1 MADPVIIS
9 GGTSP
14 VPAPIDGTEQAL
26 FESGYATLS
35 TVFDKFGQAPIS
47 SVLSELEQPYL
58 QGMQYA
64 KNSFNKLPFGGL
76 FGPQGFNMQLIRA
89 ATVYG
94 SQQTPSSGYTAN
106 WSRTFNTLGWQSL
119 FGSQSSP
126 YTLATTGNGQ
136 YIGTTY
142 NRVSLMFTHLID
154 TSPPKFDEIRFG
166 VQQNVY
172 PVFVTDYQL
181 ISDLYITAL
190 PAPIYVDVNQTFF
203 IEANIER
210 LGAGRPQLLGIQ
222 YVTKDYANIK

>member
-1 MADPVIIS
+1 MVDIIS
-9 GGTSP
+9 GGTAP
-14 VPAPIDGTEQAL
+14 VAAAVDGTETTL
-26 FESGYATLS
+26 FSEGYEVLS
-35 TVFDKFGQAPIS
+35 TVYDRFGAAPIS
-47 SVLSELEQPYL
+47 SILSDFQQPYL
-58 QGMQYA
+58 QAMQYA

-89 ATVYG
+89 STIYG
-94 SQQTPSSGYTAN
+94 SQTTPSANYVAN
-106 WSRTFNTLGWQSL
+106 WARTFTTTGWQAL
-119 FGSQSSP
+119 FGSQTSP

-142 NRVSLMFTHLID
+142 NRVAIMFTHIID
-154 TSPPKFDEIRFG
+154 TSPPKYDEIRFG

-172 PVFVTDYQL
+172 PVFPTTYTL
-181 ISDLYITAL
+181 LSDLYVTEL

-210 LGAGRPQLLGIQ
+210 LGSGSPQLLGIQ